1 MYLLTR
7 NKWPFLAALAPAVA
21 VYAVFAVI
29 PIFVSFYYSLVE
41 WNGFSDKTFVGLA
54 NFAEAFADS
63 VFWSSFVNNLY
74 VVAASVFGQVPIAL
88 FFALLLNRKWK
99 GSKLFRTV
107 GFLPVVI
114 STVVVSLVWGM
125 IFNARRGLVN
135 QLLSAVGLEE
145 WRQNWLGDPKL
156 AMLAVCVTIIWQFVG
171 LYLII
176 FLSALQN
183 IPSEIDEAARIDG
196 ASGLRHTFF
205 ITLPMIWDTIIV
217 AVILCISGSIRTFD
231 LIYVMTSG
239 GPGHATEVLA
249 TYMFDKTFSSTRYG
263 YGSAISVCIF
273 FFSLAMIGL
282 SNFIL
287 RRRAI

>member
-1 MYLLTR
+1 MHHYTR
-7 NKWPFLAALAPAVA
+7 NKWPFAAALAPAVI
-21 VYAVFAVI
+21 VYTLFAII

-41 WNGFSDKTFVGLA
+41 WNGFTDMRFVGLA
-54 NFAEAFADS
+54 NFAEAFRDS
-63 VFWSSFVNNLY
+63 IFWHSFVNNLY

-88 FFALLLNRKWK
+88 FFALLLNRKLK

-125 IFNARRGLVN
+125 IFNVRRGLIN
-135 QLLSAVGLEE
+135 QFLSAVGLEA

-156 AMLAVCVTIIWQFVG
+156 AMLSVCITIIWQFVG

-176 FLSALQN
+176 FLAALQN
-183 IPSEIDEAARIDG
+183 IPGEIDDAARIDG
-196 ASGLRHTFF
+196 ASGLKQTIH
-205 ITLPMIWDTIIV
+205 ITLPMIRDTILV
-217 AVILCISGSIRTFD
+217 AVILCISGSLRTFD

-273 FFSLAMIGL
+273 FFSLALIGL
-282 SNFIL
+282 SNLIL

>member
-1 MYLLTR
+1 MHLFAR
-7 NKWPFLAALAPAVA
+7 KKWPFLAALAPAVA
-21 VYAVFAVI
+21 VYTLFAIV
-29 PIFVSFYYSLVE
+29 PILISFYYSLVE
-41 WNGFSDKTFVGLA
+41 WDGLTDMKFVGLA
-54 NFAEAFADS
+54 NFAEAIADPI
-63 VFWSSFVNNLY
+63 FWHSLKNNLY

-99 GSKLFRTV
+99 GAKIFRTV

-114 STVVVSLVWGM
+114 STVVVSLVWSM
-125 IFNARRGLVN
+125 MYNARRGLFN

-145 WRQNWLGDPKL
+145 WRQNWLGDPGL
-156 AMLAVCVTIIWQFVG
+156 AMIAVCITIIWQFVG

-176 FLSALQN
+176 FLAALQN
-183 IPSEIDEAARIDG
+183 ISSEIDDAAKIDG
-196 ASGLRHTFF
+196 ASGLKQTFY
-205 ITLPMIWDTIIV
+205 ITLPMIRDTIVV
-217 AVILCISGSIRTFD
+217 AVILCISGSLRTFD

-273 FFSLAMIGL
+273 FFSLALIWL
-282 SNFIL
+282 SNAIL
-287 RRRAI
+287 RRKMF

>member
-1 MYLLTR
+1 MHLYTR
-7 NKWPFLAALAPAVA
+7 SKGPFLAALAPAVI
-21 VYAVFAVI
+21 VYTLFAII

-41 WNGFSDKTFVGLA
+41 WNGFTDMKFVGLA
-54 NFAEAFADS
+54 NFAEAFGDKI
-63 VFWSSFVNNLY
+63 FWHSFVNNLY

-88 FFALLLNRKWK
+88 FFALLLNRKLK
-99 GSKLFRTV
+99 GSKFFRTV

-125 IFNARRGLVN
+125 IFNVRRGLIN

-145 WRQNWLGDPKL
+145 LRQNWLGDPKL
-156 AMLAVCVTIIWQFVG
+156 AMIAVCITIIWQFIG

-176 FLSALQN
+176 FLAALQN
-183 IPSEIDEAARIDG
+183 IPGEIDDAARIDG
-196 ASGLRHTFF
+196 ATGLKQTIH
-205 ITLPMIWDTIIV
+205 ITLPMIRDTLVV
-217 AVILCISGSIRTFD
+217 AVILCISGSLRTFD

-273 FFSLAMIGL
+273 FFSLALIGL
-282 SNFIL
+282 SNLLL
-287 RRRAI
+287 RRRAF